1 MRVMALISILLLGLL
16 LSLGLIG
23 AHAGCVAQQA

>member
-1 MRVMALISILLLGLL
+1 MSLTLTLLLGLL

-23 AHAGCVAQQA
+23 AHAGSVAEQA